1 MDSTKLNASQLNQI
15 KQQDPSSQ
23 QASKAA
29 DAAEDD
35 SLAAQA
41 ALFKQLVQG
50 GNLAGAAG
58 LDVSNNPTM
67 DISKYL
73 SASMAANPGALN
85 HLSATALQELLANL
99 QSQSG
104 MEALVEELKQA
115 LSKKNQSTEA
125 QSPANVI
132 LQNML
137 GPTLQGL
144 EAKPVAS
151 ESRIAS
157 MVDTVAQT
165 IMVSNPKLSGN
176 KEQVLIVLKP
186 DVLPGAQV
194 MLSRD
199 NGALQ
204 VVFQASVKDSANFLA
219 QNQTALQNF
228 LVGRLDEPVHVRVQ
242 EVKTTAQG
250 SESGDNEGRSRGQY
264 IPDEEDANA

>member
-15 KQQDPSSQ
+15 KQQDPSAQ
-23 QASKAA
+23 QSNNAVDSAE
-29 DAAEDD
+29 DAA
-35 SLAAQA
+35 LAAQA
-41 ALFKQLVQG
+41 ALFKQLLQG

-58 LDVSNNPTM
+58 VDVSTNPTM

-73 SASMAANPGALN
+73 SAGMAANPGALN
-85 HLSATALQELLANL
+85 NLDAAALQELLANL

-125 QSPANVI
+125 QNPANVI
-132 LQNML
+132 LQNMM

-144 EAKPVAS
+144 EAKPVAP

-165 IMVSNPKLSGN
+165 IMVSNPQLSGN

-194 MLSRD
+194 MLSRE

-204 VVFQASVKDSANFLA
+204 VVFQVSVKDSANFLA
-219 QNQTALQNF
+219 QNQAALQNF

-242 EVKTTAQG
+242 EVTTTAQG
-250 SESGDNEGRSRGQY
+250 SQSGDNEGRSRGEY
-264 IPDEEDANA
+264 IPEDDTTA